1 MSNLGEIVLLAII
14 SIFLGLKLFSILGQK
29 RERPPRENKGRN
41 NFDNQGENQEIDED
55 NSEDS
60 GDLEDRIKEVEI
72 KTPANLTPQAKLEM
86 IDPSF
91 NSKTFLSNATE
102 AFKMILDLYAK
113 GDTHAL
119 SDLINI
125 DMMRK
130 FAYEISNREDKGYA
144 CEINILKVKN
154 PSIENIEIEGS
165 VAKISVQF
173 DYEATA
179 YVYDKKS
186 KIISGH
192 KSKVEKNKDV
202 WTFSRNLRSP
212 DPTWQLIDVS
222 HLFA

>member
-1 MSNLGEIVLLAII
+1 MNNLGEIILLAII

-29 RERPPRENKGRN
+29 RERPPHENKGRN
-41 NFDNQGENQEIDED
+41 HLDNDAENEEVDGD
-55 NSEDS
+55 NPEESNN
-60 GDLEDRIKEVEI
+60 LEDRIKEVEI

-91 NSKTFLSNATE
+91 HLKTFLSNATD
-102 AFKMILDLYAK
+102 AFKMILDLYVK

-125 DMMRK
+125 EMMRK
-130 FAYEISNREDKGYA
+130 FAYEISNREDKGYT
-144 CEINILKVKN
+144 CEINILNVKN
-154 PSIENIEIEGS
+154 SSIQNIEIEGS

-173 DYEATA
+173 DYEAIA

-212 DPTWQLIDVS
+212 DPTWQLIYLS